1 MRPIRITVTAV
12 GNSQW
17 IPLDYMQNAFAVALA
32 IIPWSTVTGTPSFTV
47 QHTFDDLAAQT
58 PQSNYQVTISRSGT
72 TATVTDLG
80 PDGLGHGM
88 STNDN
93 VIIYGSGSTNL
104 DTPKT
109 AVTTEN
115 GDLGADIT
123 VTGNTTYTYTVA
135 NSGPTTA
142 SAFVRRMRVF
152 NNDDTRLVTASTRVD
167 GNYAF
172 PPRACRLKVITMAAG
187 AVDFL
192 ILQGAPSR

>member
-1 MRPIRITVTAV
+1 MRPVRVTVNAV

-17 IPLDYMQNAFAVALA
+17 IPLDYLQNAFAVALA
-32 IIPWSTVTGTPSFTV
+32 IIPWSTVTGTPSYTV
-47 QHTFDDLAAQT
+47 QHTFDDLAPQGL
-58 PQSNYQVTISRSGT
+58 QSNPQISISRSGT

-80 PDGLGHGM
+80 PDGLGHGL

-93 VIIYGSGSTNL
+93 VIITQTGSTNL

-109 AVTTEN
+109 SVTGEN

-142 SAFVRRMRVF
+142 TGRVVRLRVF
-152 NNDDTRLVTASTRVD
+152 NNGDSRLVTASTRVD

-172 PPRACRLKVITMAAG
+172 PPRACRLKVTTQAAG

-192 ILQGAPSR
+192 VLQGAPSR

>member
-1 MRPIRITVTAV
+1 MRPIRITVAAV

-32 IIPWSTVTGTPSFTV
+32 IIPWSTVTGTPSYTV
-47 QHTFDDLAAQT
+47 QHTFDDLASQSPQT
-58 PQSNYQVTISRSGT
+58 NPQVSITRSGT
-72 TATVTDLG
+72 TATVTDTG

-93 VIIYGSGSTNL
+93 VIISGTGTSL

-109 AVTTEN
+109 ATANEN

-123 VTGNTTYTYTVA
+123 VTGNTTYTYTTA
-135 NSGPTTA
+135 NSGPTAATPA
-142 SAFVRRMRVF
+142 RVVRLRVF
-152 NNDDTRLVTASTRVD
+152 NNGDTRLVTAAVRVD

-172 PPRACRLKVITMAAG
+172 PPRACRLKVITQATG

-192 ILQGAPSR
+192 VLQGAPSR